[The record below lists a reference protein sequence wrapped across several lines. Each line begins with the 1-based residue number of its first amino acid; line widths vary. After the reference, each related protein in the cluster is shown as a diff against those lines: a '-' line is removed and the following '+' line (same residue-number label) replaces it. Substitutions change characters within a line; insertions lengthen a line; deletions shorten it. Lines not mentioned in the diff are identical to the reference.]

1 MAAGGLDVLMQEWP
15 PALQVNLRPVLAAN
29 LGVPLQVS
37 VHGWNWSTFYTAL
50 LRGIQTGSAPDVIE
64 VGSTWTSR
72 LAHEGLLLDVTRL
85 VTSDMQGPA
94 VYFPRLLNN
103 CRHRL
108 QRDRYFAV
116 PYVADVHVL
125 FYNDDILADYLAR
138 HPHAFR
144 TWDSFEDLCMELRE
158 VLPHRVVVWPLSREN
173 TLHDC
178 LPWIW
183 ASGGEI
189 ISTTGE
195 VRLDSEGTLPRLPSL
210 DSSNACRL
218 RHAAA
223 GLWNGK
229 H

>member
-1 MAAGGLDVLMQEWP
+1 MQEWP

-94 VYFPRLLNN
+94 VYFPRLLNS

-108 QRDRYFAV
+108 ATGTSLFHMSRTSTCCSTTMIFSVTIWRDTHTHFAPGILSKNLRMELSAV
-116 PYVADVHVL
+116 PTVSW
-125 FYNDDILADYLAR
+125 FG
-138 HPHAFR
+138 P
-144 TWDSFEDLCMELRE
+144 S
-158 VLPHRVVVWPLSREN
+158 SREN

-195 VRLDSEGTLPRLPSL
+195 CAWIRKAPARPSV
-210 DSSNACRL
+210 A
-218 RHAAA
+218 
-223 GLWNGK
+223 
-229 H
+229 